1 MKFSQFL
8 IEAKKQ
14 EKPPVVFVDPD
25 ESIAFPPD
33 TVSAIQRTINKFAK
47 DLEKEYKSAIEL
59 VDDAMTYLSVP
70 IPLASLN
77 TRWQQYTALI
87 SHAIREL
94 YDARGSNSL
103 TTI

>member
-8 IEAKKQ
+8 NEAKKQ
-14 EKPPVVFVDPD
+14 ENPPVVFVDPD
-25 ESIAFPPD
+25 ETIALPPD
-33 TVSAIQRTINKFAK
+33 TIATIQRTINKFAK
-47 DLEKEYKSAIEL
+47 DLDKTYKSAIEL
-59 VDDAMTYLSVP
+59 VNDAFTYLSVP
-70 IPLASLN
+70 IPIASLN
-77 TRWQQYTALI
+77 TRWQQYTALL